1 MARISSI
8 NPGKIPPKGFSL
20 RSGFPYVINQVPAR
34 GDVAPGRPRVR
45 WKSDAIPMKVRYSF
59 QAFPATYARS
69 TAPGFM
75 IPSGSSAAFTA
86 RIAASRPG
94 SP

>member
-8 NPGKIPPKGFSL
+8 NPGKIPPKGFLL
-20 RSGFPYVINQVPAR
+20 RSGFPYVINQLFRRSGA
-34 GDVAPGRPRVR
+34 APGRATVR
-45 WKSDAIPMKVRYSF
+45 WKSDTIPMKVRYCF
-59 QAFPATYARS
+59 QAFSGPCARS

-75 IPSGSSAAFTA
+75 IPKGSSAAFTA